1 MSQRFMK
8 PDEPNFIWK
17 NLNATLDM
25 NCIIESELPE
35 VMPAKR
41 YETYTVQ
48 GRNGELN
55 ETFGDYETFDL
66 KIENITVPH
75 SKLREVK
82 KWLSGSSRLITHNDP
97 DKYLDAI
104 CNIGKEVKFENEWGF
119 FYTFTVTFRCQ
130 PLKRKL
136 NEQPIE
142 FSANEIEVYDPGDE
156 VAHPYFEIESSRGD
170 ITLTIGDESLIV
182 LNTLASTFT
191 VDTELGK
198 SIQEDLPLF
207 TKGDWPTL
215 SPGKNL
221 IKVSGSFSKIK
232 LWRRSVYL

>member
-1 MSQRFMK
+1 MSQRFMN

-17 NLNATLDM
+17 DLNAALDM
-25 NCIIESELPE
+25 DCIIESELPE
-35 VMPAKR
+35 IMPAQR

-55 ETFGDYETFDL
+55 ETFGDYESFDL
-66 KIENITVPH
+66 EIENIAVPH

-82 KWLSGSSRLITHNDP
+82 KWLSGRSRLITHNDP

-104 CNIGKEVKFENEWGF
+104 CNLGEEVKFENEWGF
-119 FYTFTVTFRCQ
+119 FYTFAVTFRCQ
-130 PLKRKL
+130 PFKRKL

-142 FSANEIEVYDPGDE
+142 ISTNEIEVYDPGDE
-156 VAHPYFEIESSRGD
+156 IAHPYFEIESNGGD
-170 ITLTIGDESLIV
+170 ITLTIGDKSLTV
-182 LNTLASTFT
+182 LNTLVSAFT
-191 VDTELGK
+191 IDTELGK
-198 SIQEDLPLF
+198 SIQEGLPLF

-221 IKVSGSFSKIK
+221 IQVSGSFSKIK

>member
-1 MSQRFMK
+1 MSQRFMN

-17 NLNATLDM
+17 DLNAALDM
-25 NCIIESELPE
+25 DCIIESELPE
-35 VMPAKR
+35 IMPAQR

-55 ETFGDYETFDL
+55 ETFGDYESFDL
-66 KIENITVPH
+66 EIENITVPH
-75 SKLREVK
+75 YKLREVK
-82 KWLSGSSRLITHNDP
+82 KWLSGRSRLITHNDP

-104 CNIGKEVKFENEWGF
+104 CNLGEEVKFENEWGF
-119 FYTFTVTFRCQ
+119 FYTFAVTFRCQ
-130 PLKRKL
+130 PFKRKL

-142 FSANEIEVYDPGDE
+142 ISTNEIEVYDPGDE
-156 VAHPYFEIESSRGD
+156 IAHPYFEIESNGGD
-170 ITLTIGDESLIV
+170 LTLTIGDKSLTV

-198 SIQEDLPLF
+198 SIQEGLPLF

-215 SPGKNL
+215 GPGKNL
-221 IKVSGSFSKIK
+221 IQVSGTFSKIK

>member
-1 MSQRFMK
+1 MSQRFMN

-17 NLNATLDM
+17 DLNAALDM
-25 NCIIESELPE
+25 DCIIESELPE
-35 VMPAKR
+35 IMPAQR

-55 ETFGDYETFDL
+55 ETFGDYESFDL
-66 KIENITVPH
+66 EIENITVPH

-82 KWLSGSSRLITHNDP
+82 KWLSGRSRLITHNDP

-104 CNIGKEVKFENEWGF
+104 CNLGEEVKFENEWGF
-119 FYTFTVTFRCQ
+119 FYTFAVTFRCQ
-130 PLKRKL
+130 PFKRKL

-142 FSANEIEVYDPGDE
+142 ISTNEIEVYDPGDE
-156 VAHPYFEIESSRGD
+156 IAHPYFEIESNGGD
-170 ITLTIGDESLIV
+170 LTLTIGDKSLTV

-198 SIQEDLPLF
+198 SIQEGLPLF

-215 SPGKNL
+215 GPGKNL
-221 IKVSGSFSKIK
+221 IQVSGTFSKIK
-232 LWRRSVYL
+232 LWRRSIYL